1 MFINY
6 EEIQKE
12 DVTIDVRTTEE
23 FNEMPLFDYS
33 IPIINKKDHDLL
45 KKKIYLAV
53 PIILK
58 SFIKNR
64 KHIKDQLQFFSYHG
78 EKRIIIGCS
87 RGRLRSPIVY
97 FYAKILGI
105 DAKILS
111 KGIKR
116 FYTKKTNSLK
126 NLYGFLDI

>member
-6 EEIQKE
+6 EEIRKE

-33 IPIINKKDHDLL
+33 MPIINKKDHDLL

-64 KHIKDQLQFFSYHG
+64 KDIKSQLQFFSYHG

-87 RGRLRSPIVY
+87 RGRLRSPIMY
-97 FYAKILGI
+97 FYAKILN
-105 DAKILS
+105 

-116 FYTKKTNSLK
+116 FYTKKINSLK